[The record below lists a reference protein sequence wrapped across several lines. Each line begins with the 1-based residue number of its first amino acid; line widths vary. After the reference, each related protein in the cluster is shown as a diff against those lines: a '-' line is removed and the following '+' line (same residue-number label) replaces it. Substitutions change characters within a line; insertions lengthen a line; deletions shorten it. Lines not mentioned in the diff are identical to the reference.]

1 MCRSNRADYSCQ
13 RKKLVGERHGINA
26 VDHELALA
34 DHVHQLNADEYSP
47 SGPARFEVE
56 YPPSHPLDGAIILL
70 DEVLKLL
77 YLDHKDRHAA
87 VGVDCIYGRV
97 VSAAFCPSRLCLV
110 AVHSQ
115 CLVEEALGRGHVAL
129 GRQQEVEVLPCLSMK
144 LCRCF
149 Y

>member
-1 MCRSNRADYSCQ
+1 MCRSNRADYFYQ

-47 SGPARFEVE
+47 SRPAQFEVE
-56 YPPSHPLDGAIILL
+56 YRPSHPLDGAIILL

-87 VGVDCIYGRV
+87 AGVDCIHGRAV
-97 VSAAFCPSRLCLV
+97 GAAFVHRDFVWSPFTPNALSKKRFAAAMSRL
-110 AVHSQ
+110 AVSRKSRS
-115 CLVEEALGRGHVAL
+115 C
-129 GRQQEVEVLPCLSMK
+129 PF
-144 LCRCF
+144 CR
-149 Y
+149 